1 MKQTVVIYTRV
12 STDKQTTDS
21 QLASLREYATRQ
33 GWEDVQVIT
42 DTISGAKTSRKGLDT
57 LMKAVRAGKIDVVLC
72 YNLDRLG
79 RSLSHLV
86 QLLGEFA
93 TQKVALI
100 VPGQG
105 INTSSSNPASALLLN
120 MLGAIAQFEH
130 SIIVERVKAG
140 LAAAKARGVKLG
152 RPVTLRVHREDV
164 ARLRAEGHTGR
175 AIAKELGIPSSSV
188 FKLIAA
194 L

>member
-21 QLASLREYATRQ
+21 QLASLREYCARHN
-33 GWEDVQVIT
+33 WRDVQVIT
-42 DTISGAKTSRKGLDT
+42 DTISGSKISRKGLDQ
-57 LMKAVRAGKIDVVLC
+57 LMKAVRGGKVDVVLC

-93 TQKVALI
+93 AHKVALI

-105 INTSSSNPASALLLN
+105 INTSSSNPASALVLN

-130 SIIVERVKAG
+130 SINRRARER
-140 LAAAKARGVKLG
+140 R
-152 RPVTLRVHREDV
+152 
-164 ARLRAEGHTGR
+164 TGR
-175 AIAKELGIPSSSV
+175 RQGARPSRPQSPRHRQGGTDHYLSRV
-188 FKLIAA
+188 GNREQFLF
-194 L
+194 

>member
-21 QLASLREYATRQ
+21 QLASLREYCGRHDWQ
-33 GWEDVQVIT
+33 DVQVIT
-42 DTISGAKTSRKGLDT
+42 DTISGSKISRKGLDQ
-57 LMKAVRAGKIDVVLC
+57 LMKAVRAGKVDVVLC

-93 TQKVALI
+93 AQKVALI

-130 SIIVERVKAG
+130 SIIVERVNAG
-140 LAAAKARGVKLG
+140 LAAARRRGIKLG
-152 RPVTLRVHREDV
+152 RPGTLGVHREAV
-164 ARLRAEGHTGR
+164 AKLRGQGRTGR
-175 AIAKELGIPSSSV
+175 AIAEELGIPSSSV
-188 FKLIAA
+188 FKLIAG

>member
-21 QLASLREYATRQ
+21 QLASLREYCARH
-33 GWEDVQVIT
+33 GWQDVQVIT
-42 DTISGAKTSRKGLDT
+42 DTISGSRISRKGLDQ
-57 LMKAVRAGKIDVVLC
+57 LMKAVRAGKVDVVLC

-93 TQKVALI
+93 AHKVALI

-130 SIIVERVKAG
+130 SIIVERVNAG
-140 LAAAKARGVKLG
+140 LSAARARGVKLG
-152 RPVTLRVHREDV
+152 RRPDAWRTPR
-164 ARLRAEGHTGR
+164 
-175 AIAKELGIPSSSV
+175 
-188 FKLIAA
+188 
-194 L
+194 